1 MATPY
6 IAVTGGTNTIRY
18 IAGRLNVPR
27 ARHCDPGQEAVDTE
41 VDEHACADHC
51 APGDR

>member
-6 IAVTGGTNTIRY
+6 IAVTGSTNTIRY

-41 VDEHACADHC
+41 VGEHVRAEYG